1 MPKILIGEPLANEKF
16 RFQVVEIGTIKIF
29 YSSRL
34 NNKDGH
40 PGIKIKLKKLLF
52 YKWLELEGQSE

>member
-1 MPKILIGEPLANEKF
+1 MIGEPLANEKF
-16 RFQVVEIGTIKIF
+16 KFQVIEIGTMKIF

-34 NNKDGH
+34 NIKDGH

-52 YKWLELEGQSE
+52 HKWLELEGQTE

>member
-1 MPKILIGEPLANEKF
+1 MPKIFIREPLANEKI
-16 RFQVVEIGTIKIF
+16 RFQVIEIGTIKIF

-34 NNKDGH
+34 TIKDGH

-52 YKWLELEGQSE
+52 YKWLELEGQTE